1 MRELH
6 VSHGKKGVTPL
17 VAHAVINE
25 VKNNDYKVVKM
36 EYISYLAFLSLYKR
50 ANRFYKL
57 EKLRFLVTPGR
68 EWEFPCWPLN
78 YVQSGATFFVLLAVR
93 FHHTYTSAGRGGG
106 DSLCFSRCLC
116 AQDVLAHPFLSPSL
130 LVRNSWPSVHH
141 KWKGKSLLAG
151 TGKHSSRN
159 SFFTFSCCLE
169 KKCSV

>member
-68 EWEFPCWPLN
+68 E
-78 YVQSGATFFVLLAVR
+78 
-93 FHHTYTSAGRGGG
+93 
-106 DSLCFSRCLC
+106 
-116 AQDVLAHPFLSPSL
+116 
-130 LVRNSWPSVHH
+130 
-141 KWKGKSLLAG
+141 
-151 TGKHSSRN
+151 
-159 SFFTFSCCLE
+159 
-169 KKCSV
+169 